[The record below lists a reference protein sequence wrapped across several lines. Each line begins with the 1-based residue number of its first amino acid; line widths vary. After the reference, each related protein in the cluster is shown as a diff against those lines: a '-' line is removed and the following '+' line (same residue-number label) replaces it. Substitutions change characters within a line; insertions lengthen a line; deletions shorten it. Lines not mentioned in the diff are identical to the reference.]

1 MKKNSFYTLI
11 TTALMICL
19 ATGTAV
25 AKSQSPRPKSSARF
39 INIETPF
46 RCSVKH
52 FGDLDIATTLALK
65 DTDFKLTF
73 FDKMDDLPRYEVNG
87 LSFTKK
93 PIDEALQK
101 LVDEADITVYTE
113 DGYYPAMDASDIYG
127 ELTDVVDEL
136 AKSGEIFY
144 RYDATKKELY
154 LSRRGRFELQL
165 PESRMVMLAMLDAL
179 RGAGIS
185 DVRPDWKNNTILMS
199 LTQKEKETAEELLQ
213 YIQKDGYLLLADTQV
228 FAVRP
233 RTPSANWQQ
242 VVRRY
247 GAGRVY
253 SANNGLSGKVLSMG
267 NQVPAQHFLKA
278 LGTEFNIAPI
288 SQGVAI
294 VPNGW
299 KMRFNVGQCAPSSTP
314 LTALSVLM
322 STRIKSPEKVETNIT
337 LETKGGEL
345 GSFNSIAGIDNE
357 LVIIGVPAPGSS
369 KEELLITVKLR
380 LIRLTKEQ

>member
-1 MKKNSFYTLI
+1 
-11 TTALMICL
+11 
-19 ATGTAV
+19 
-25 AKSQSPRPKSSARF
+25 
-39 INIETPF
+39 
-46 RCSVKH
+46 
-52 FGDLDIATTLALK
+52 
-65 DTDFKLTF
+65 
-73 FDKMDDLPRYEVNG
+73 
-87 LSFTKK
+87 
-93 PIDEALQK
+93 
-101 LVDEADITVYTE
+101 
-113 DGYYPAMDASDIYG
+113 
-127 ELTDVVDEL
+127 
-136 AKSGEIFY
+136 
-144 RYDATKKELY
+144 
-154 LSRRGRFELQL
+154 
-165 PESRMVMLAMLDAL
+165 MVMLAMLDAL